1 MLHNA
6 LDQDNSGLCIP
17 LIKIGAVDLNAKDPN
32 NRDRTALHKAV
43 VFQMNEVVKVLIEQE
58 CDLNARDIHQR
69 TPLMLSAMRG
79 EDLPTLELLI
89 KEGADFD

>member
-1 MLHNA
+1 
-6 LDQDNSGLCIP
+6 
-17 LIKIGAVDLNAKDPN
+17 
-32 NRDRTALHKAV
+32 
-43 VFQMNEVVKVLIEQE
+43 MNEVVKVLIEQE